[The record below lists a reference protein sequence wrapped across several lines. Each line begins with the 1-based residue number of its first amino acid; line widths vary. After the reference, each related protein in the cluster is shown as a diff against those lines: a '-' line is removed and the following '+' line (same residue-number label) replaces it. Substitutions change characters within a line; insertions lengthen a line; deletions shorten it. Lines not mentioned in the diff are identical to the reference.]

1 MTDRSPM
8 GRTGEGPGGQDE
20 IAWEDI
26 FASVESARSIAYSAE
41 DTGGQPFDA
50 VFSGAQLTFL
60 KNVKG
65 PKKPLPPWV
74 AFETCLTSAG
84 YRLSGKGLG
93 KDRQLHFNRSVM
105 LCEWQNNAAFSL
117 HRRVPMPPTS
127 APSFAPRSTR
137 SQSQSQRSRIESNED
152 IDSQSRLVQGTQ
164 TPFRPHFHSGG
175 RRGDA
180 NCIDVDGRSPLVF
193 VNLFS

>member
-1 MTDRSPM
+1 M
-8 GRTGEGPGGQDE
+8 GRLGGGAGGQAQ
-20 IAWEDI
+20 IVWEDI
-26 FASVESARSIAYSAE
+26 FEAVESARLRAHMLE
-41 DTGGQPFDA
+41 DTGGQRFDTIFSGDEREFLKSVKGSKRPLPTWGAFDA
-50 VFSGAQLTFL
+50 
-60 KNVKG
+60 
-65 PKKPLPPWV
+65 
-74 AFETCLTSAG
+74 CLTSAG
-84 YRLSGKGLG
+84 YSLSGVGLG
-93 KDRQLHFNRSVM
+93 RQRQLHFNRSVM

-152 IDSQSRLVQGTQ
+152 IDSQSRLIQGTE

-180 NCIDVDGRSPLVF
+180 NCIDVDRRSPLVF